1 MRLVKVGIVVFPGS
15 NCDRDMHHVLRDVFG
30 FDVQYVW
37 HTKPVPAGTD
47 AVVLPGGFSYGDRLR
62 AGAIAAHSPVM
73 SDIRRLASEGTPV
86 LGVCNG
92 FQVLTESGILPGA
105 LLVNESL
112 GFMCQWTRLV
122 VENASTPFTSMMHA
136 GQRIPI
142 PIANGEGRYYAD
154 EDTVRELQ
162 RSGRVVF
169 RYADDSVNGSVDGI
183 AGICNDDG
191 NVVGMMPHPERA
203 AEYETNPVD
212 CGPARMIFESLAG
225 CMPAQQISHAGYAGG
240 VVGGEEKEEARS
252 Q

>member
-30 FDVQYVW
+30 FDVQYIW
-37 HTKPVPAGTD
+37 HTKAVPAGTD

-73 SDIRRLASEGTPV
+73 SDVRRLASEGTPV

-92 FQVLTESGILPGA
+92 FQILTECGMLPGA

-112 GFMCQWTRLV
+112 GFMCQWTDLV
-122 VENASTPFTSMMHA
+122 VENASTPFTSMLYV
-136 GQRIPI
+136 GQRVPI

-154 EDTVRELQ
+154 EDTVRDLQ
-162 RSGRVVF
+162 RGGRVVF
-169 RYADDSVNGSVDGI
+169 RYADGSVNGSVGGI
-183 AGICNDDG
+183 AGICSDDG

-225 CMPAQQISHAGYAGG
+225 YAPVQRQQQQISHAGR
-240 VVGGEEKEEARS
+240 VGGGEGEARP
-252 Q
+252 